1 LQADI
6 LAGNNKDFLL
16 LDITPLSLG
25 IETMGGLME
34 VLIPRNAKI
43 PSKMAKQFTTQKDG
57 QTGMRIAVYQGE
69 RDLVQNNR
77 KLAEFNLIGIPAMP
91 AGLPKIEVSFL
102 INADGILTI
111 TAKELRSG
119 IQQQVEVKPQYGLT
133 DNIVEQMLL
142 ESLQHA
148 KEDIAQRALLEAKT
162 EAEQLIE
169 QTTRFVEKNN
179 LHLFQ
184 EEIEQTSKA
193 IAVLKATIT
202 ANNKDKIQQQ
212 IEALNEISRPYAE
225 RLMDTAIATAMKG
238 KKI

>member
-1 LQADI
+1 
-6 LAGNNKDFLL
+6 
-16 LDITPLSLG
+16 
-25 IETMGGLME
+25 
-34 VLIPRNAKI
+34 
-43 PSKMAKQFTTQKDG
+43 
-57 QTGMRIAVYQGE
+57 
-69 RDLVQNNR
+69 
-77 KLAEFNLIGIPAMP
+77 
-91 AGLPKIEVSFL
+91 
-102 INADGILTI
+102 
-111 TAKELRSG
+111 
-119 IQQQVEVKPQYGLT
+119 
-133 DNIVEQMLL
+133 MLL